1 MNIILRIYHKFRKLI
16 LYGIIGGFCASLD
29 FGIYTLLCYVLP
41 YLIANIISVHCG
53 IICSFY
59 LNRQYNF
66 KVTDKTFYRFRIFY
80 LVGLSGLLVSEVL
93 IYIFVNMMGINH
105 LISKIITVFVSA
117 LLQFLLNKYI
127 TFKKLK

>member
-41 YLIANIISVHCG
+41 
-53 IICSFY
+53 Y